1 MSPRVFYREATQHST
16 STSQS
21 LLYSTRIYNI
31 PTFLLLILIAF
42 IPGESCLQYL
52 RNIRVNLYKR
62 SREGDTYGES
72 WIVYPPRY
80 QTKFAVG
87 IETGDPIKPG
97 ADHFSLPRRFIPR
110 NGREIVL
117 PTFLLPDL
125 FTVARPSGGHPQSS
139 AWNNP
144 HPYTILCFIVLWFRA
159 KIAPAK
165 GHSLESRWNPSF
177 RLFSRFPSQDWK
189 NYYRYSGRR

>member
-1 MSPRVFYREATQHST
+1 MGSRESCIRRDIKL
-16 STSQS
+16 SSQS
-21 LLYSTRIYNI
+21 ESKQGI
-31 PTFLLLILIAF
+31 PLF
-42 IPGESCLQYL
+42 
-52 RNIRVNLYKR
+52 K
-62 SREGDTYGES
+62 
-72 WIVYPPRY
+72 
-80 QTKFAVG
+80 
-87 IETGDPIKPG
+87 IKPW

-165 GHSLESRWNPSF
+165 GHSLESR
-177 RLFSRFPSQDWK
+177 
-189 NYYRYSGRR
+189 

>member
-42 IPGESCLQYL
+42 IPAESCLQYL

-72 WIVYPPRY
+72 
-80 QTKFAVG
+80 
-87 IETGDPIKPG
+87 
-97 ADHFSLPRRFIPR
+97 
-110 NGREIVL
+110 
-117 PTFLLPDL
+117 
-125 FTVARPSGGHPQSS
+125 
-139 AWNNP
+139 
-144 HPYTILCFIVLWFRA
+144 
-159 KIAPAK
+159 
-165 GHSLESRWNPSF
+165 
-177 RLFSRFPSQDWK
+177 
-189 NYYRYSGRR
+189 